1 MDVAWDLHGQYCTD
15 LFTKESVRLIKE
27 HNQSQPLF
35 LYLAHSAV
43 HSGNPYSP
51 LPAPDESVSRF
62 ANISDYNRRKFAGV
76 FKKPLFQFSWLHLDF
91 QG

>member
-1 MDVAWDLHGQYCTD
+1 MEVAWDLHGQYCTD
-15 LFTKESVRLIKE
+15 LFTKESVRLINE

-51 LPAPDESVSRF
+51 LPAPDDTVAKF
-62 ANISDYNRRKFAGV
+62 GNISNYNRRKFAGWCFV
-76 FKKPLFQFSWLHLDF
+76 FTLYHYFNTT
-91 QG
+91 